1 MSLYLDLISTRRAM
15 AAKKDPASA
24 AVEFFQSAPIE
35 SAQTVLN
42 ICKSIVARRLPA
54 KTKLRATKTRN
65 VDADVRDRPTV
76 EKG

>member
-1 MSLYLDLISTRRAM
+1 MYLDLVSTRRAM

-42 ICKSIVARRLPA
+42 ICKGIVARRSPA
-54 KTKLRATKTRN
+54 KARTRKSPATATPTEQATR
-65 VDADVRDRPTV
+65 RT
-76 EKG
+76 E

>member
-1 MSLYLDLISTRRAM
+1 V

-42 ICKSIVARRLPA
+42 ICKGIVARRLPA
-54 KTKLRATKTRN
+54 KAKPRTLKARSSTATPA
-65 VDADVRDRPTV
+65 AD
-76 EKG
+76 E